1 MKSRIYTGNQI
12 NYIRIANEIIE
23 NYWDKNIK
31 NLMQN
36 TRAGLGKIAVIS
48 TLILGLNN

>member
-1 MKSRIYTGNQI
+1 MFNGFKISEDERQ
-12 NYIRIANEIIE
+12 NEIIE

-31 NLMQN
+31 NLMQH

>member
-1 MKSRIYTGNQI
+1 MFNGFKISEDERQ
-12 NYIRIANEIIE
+12 NEIIE

-36 TRAGLGKIAVIS
+36 TRAGLVKIAVIS

>member
-1 MKSRIYTGNQI
+1 MFNGFKISEDERQ
-12 NYIRIANEIIE
+12 NEIIE

>member
-1 MKSRIYTGNQI
+1 MFNGFKISEDERQ
-12 NYIRIANEIIE
+12 NEMIE
-23 NYWDKNIK
+23 NYWDKNIR

-36 TRAGLGKIAVIS
+36 TKAGLCKIAVIS